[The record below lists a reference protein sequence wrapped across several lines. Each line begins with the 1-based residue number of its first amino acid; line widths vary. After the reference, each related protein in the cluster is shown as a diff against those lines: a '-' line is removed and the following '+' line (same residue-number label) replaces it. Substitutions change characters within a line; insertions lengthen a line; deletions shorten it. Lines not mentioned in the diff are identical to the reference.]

1 MLNKSRGV
9 IDLNPIGIL
18 VLAFVS
24 ISLYKSAKLKKNIT
38 DIKNGIP
45 ANPPQA

>member
-24 ISLYKSAKLKKNIT
+24 ISLYKSAKLKKNIA

-45 ANPPQA
+45 ANPRQA